1 MTFTAELGGIH
12 PRSEQLIELTRSY
25 ERGKTDRSSVEKQLA
40 QDTLDLVRLEESFGF
55 QDLTDG
61 AFSWQDQIRP
71 VVESLA
77 GVTTGTRY
85 SRWFDTNT
93 FFKKP
98 TVSERIGLAEFDAKK
113 FIRTDLLPK
122 SKTWKVSLIGPY
134 TFSELA
140 ENLHYNTQSDLI
152 SDFARAENE
161 IIRGLKAAGVSRFQI
176 SEPCLVYRPY
186 RENSQSN
193 NELDTALNGLSRT
206 VEGIDAPITIQTYFG
221 DATTI
226 LPQLLKLPVD
236 GIGFDLFETDYAE
249 SKIETKKRIVLG
261 IVDSRESN
269 VEDPNWI
276 AETATRAAKHIITDR
291 IVLAPN
297 SDLKFV
303 PRYVGDAK
311 ARSLA
316 EATRLVGRIA

>member
-1 MTFTAELGGIH
+1 MTFTAELSGIH

-25 ERGKTDRSSVEKQLA
+25 DRGKTDRTSVEKQIE
-40 QDTLDLVRLEESFGF
+40 QDTLDLVNLEENSGF
-55 QDLTDG
+55 HALSDG
-61 AFSWQDQIRP
+61 AFAWQDQLRP

-98 TVSERIGLAEFDAKK
+98 TVTGRIGLAQFDAKK

-140 ENLHYNTQSDLI
+140 ENLHYKTQSDLI
-152 SDFARAENE
+152 SDVARAENE
-161 IIRGLKAAGVSRFQI
+161 IIRRLKANGVSQFHI

-186 RENSQSN
+186 RENPPSS
-193 NELDTALNGLSRT
+193 NELDTALNGLRLT
-206 VEGIDAPITIQTYFG
+206 VEGIDTPTTIQTYFG

-226 LPQLLKLPVD
+226 LPQLLELPVD
-236 GIGFDLFETDYAE
+236 GVGFDLFETDYAQ
-249 SKIETKKRIVLG
+249 SRIDTKKRIVLG

-269 VEDPNWI
+269 VENPEWI
-276 AETATRAAKHIITDR
+276 AETATRAAKHIAAER

-297 SDLKFV
+297 SDLKFL
-303 PRYVGDAK
+303 PRKVGDAK

-316 EATRLVGRIA
+316 EATKLVGRSV